1 MKARRLAV
9 EGATEFTPELFPDE
23 RGIFVS
29 PFQGPAFSEA
39 SWGPVYPVAQVS
51 ISVSKQGVVRG
62 LHLTLTPPGM
72 ARYVHCPRGSA
83 LDIVADLRLG
93 SPTFGQTDS
102 VILDQE
108 AFRAVY
114 LPVGVGHAFV
124 ALEDD
129 TVVSYLLSKSY
140 VPAHELTV
148 SVFDPSLGLPIPA
161 GIEPIMSAKDRDA
174 PTLAHLRASGL
185 LPQYSVCR
193 EIERTLLGSP

>member
-1 MKARRLAV
+1 MKARSLAV
-9 EGATEFTPELFPDE
+9 EGAVEFTPELFADE

-29 PFQGPAFSEA
+29 PFQGPVFSE
-39 SWGPVYPVAQVS
+39 SCGGPVFPVAQGS
-51 ISVSKQGVVRG
+51 LSVSKHGVVRG
-62 LHLTLTPPGM
+62 LHLTVTPPGM

-83 LDIVADLRLG
+83 FDIVADLRLG
-93 SPTFGQTDS
+93 SPTFGQADS

-140 VPAHELTV
+140 SPADELTV
-148 SVFDPSLGLPIPA
+148 SVFDPALGLPIPA
-161 GIEPIMSAKDRDA
+161 GIEPIMSAKDHNA

-185 LPQYSVCR
+185 LPEYTVCR